1 MSIYGNVFPEQNT
14 CSDSKP
20 TCVQTVIFCV
30 DRNSLLQTGWGG
42 DYIEGFCLWN
52 TSCWTQALIDHSV
65 ANLCARVGSRVCG
78 IEQYL

>member
-30 DRNSLLQTGWGG
+30 DSNSLLQTGWGG
-42 DYIEGFCLWN
+42 VTLKASAFGIF
-52 TSCWTQALIDHSV
+52 H
-65 ANLCARVGSRVCG
+65 VG
-78 IEQYL
+78 LKP